1 MHVQVQWIRRRCHN
15 CSKVQKLC
23 HMSSKKIPF
32 NPFKSPNN
40 RSQHNCVVDAQGE
53 PTNSHQCTMKDGWMD
68 DEFDQWMKTQ
78 IASNTTTLIQASSDH

>member
-1 MHVQVQWIRRRCHN
+1 MHVQVQWIRRLCNN

-53 PTNSHQCTMKDGWMD
+53 TNQQPPVHDEGWMD
-68 DEFDQWMKTQ
+68 G
-78 IASNTTTLIQASSDH
+78 